1 MNDGLLITRSLEV
14 LEKTPECYRLY
25 NVVSRFGGVSVGH
38 SSTSVCFQV
47 FREKSYQRFGQIPGM
62 LEAVR
67 RVIENNS
74 PGEGALSKLLAS
86 HDEDPSSE
94 FSVRR
99 LLIAALF
106 AAGNEKTSD
115 QTTAK
120 ANPAV
125 ADTGEPSWAA
135 LGLMVRETSFVQV
148 WSRIFFEWAMLG
160 VSPDESL
167 QELRPLYVDHRF
179 GEYLDMYSWDETA
192 KSNAVKK
199 VQSVNTN
206 DAMLQHYLFTRER
219 GT

>member
-1 MNDGLLITRSLEV
+1 M
-14 LEKTPECYRLY
+14 
-25 NVVSRFGGVSVGH
+25 
-38 SSTSVCFQV
+38 
-47 FREKSYQRFGQIPGM
+47 
-62 LEAVR
+62 
-67 RVIENNS
+67 
-74 PGEGALSKLLAS
+74 SKLLAS

-206 DAMLQHYLFTRER
+206 DAMLQHYLFSARAWNLTDKIGKEWTYNAFKTADFTSSDMQRALMCRVQIEKKYQNYIKDYAVRLTMSVRGRPTRVDS
-219 GT
+219 